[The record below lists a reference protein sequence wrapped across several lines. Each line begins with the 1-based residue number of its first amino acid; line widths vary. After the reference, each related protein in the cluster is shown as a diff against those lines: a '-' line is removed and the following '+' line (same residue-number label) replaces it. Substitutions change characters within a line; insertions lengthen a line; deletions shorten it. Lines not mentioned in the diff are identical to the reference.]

1 MGFKASKPK
10 VANQGSM
17 GKAPVQPV
25 KKSGSPSGVKKPG
38 KGAMNFSK
46 QPSGTR
52 GGSAP
57 KHASN

>member
-1 MGFKASKPK
+1 MAFGINKK
-10 VANQGSM
+10 VASQGSM

-25 KKSGSPSGVKKPG
+25 KKSGTPAGTKKPA
-38 KGAMNFSK
+38 KSNMNFSK
-46 QPSGTR
+46 APSGTR

>member
-1 MGFKASKPK
+1 MNKK
-10 VANQGSM
+10 VASQGSM
-17 GKAPVQPV
+17 GKANVQPV
-25 KKSGSPSGVKKPG
+25 KKSGTPSGVKKPAAG
-38 KGAMNFSK
+38 VIKFSN

>member
-1 MGFKASKPK
+1 MAFGMNKK
-10 VANQGSM
+10 VAQQGSM
-17 GKAPVQPV
+17 GKAPMQPV
-25 KKSGSPSGVKKPG
+25 KKSGTPSGVKKPAAD
-38 KGAMNFSK
+38 KIMFSN

>member
-1 MGFKASKPK
+1 MNKK
-10 VANQGSM
+10 VALQGSM
-17 GKAPVQPV
+17 GKAPMQPV
-25 KKSGSPSGVKKPG
+25 KKSGTPSGVKKPAAD
-38 KGAMNFSK
+38 KILFSK

>member
-1 MGFKASKPK
+1 MAFGMNKK
-10 VANQGSM
+10 VALQGSA

-25 KKSGSPSGVKKPG
+25 KKSGTPAGTKKPASG
-38 KGAMNFSK
+38 NMNFSK
-46 QPSGTR
+46 APSGTR